1 MLPTAGRRID
11 LNHSVMRRTAYGA
24 GLTASVVME
33 GAMPG
38 LKHEL
43 PHAHY
48 VKDMFGGIADW
59 VSKYRQNFGRSDQ
72 LGQCTPDEVAL
83 IARELKLTPGELQE
97 LARKGPNAA
106 DLVLKMLVA
115 LHVDPSVLENT
126 NPHVMQDLQ
135 RLCTTCG
142 AKRQCEHALANGTA
156 GEHFREFCPNAFT
169 LDALLSGR
177 I

>member
-1 MLPTAGRRID
+1 
-11 LNHSVMRRTAYGA
+11 
-24 GLTASVVME
+24 
-33 GAMPG
+33 MPSPEN
-38 LKHEL
+38 EL
-43 PHAHY
+43 PRTSLIEI
-48 VKDMFGGIADW
+48 VLEGIADW
-59 VSKYRQNFGRSDQ
+59 VSKYRRNFGLDNQ
-72 LGQCTPDEVAL
+72 LGLCAPDEV
-83 IARELKLTPGELQE
+83 IRVARDLRLTPSELQE

-115 LHVDPSVLENT
+115 LHVDPKRLENT
-126 NPHVMQDLQ
+126 DPHVMRDLQ